1 MTTQPISLTSEHRLQ
16 RNGST
21 ARPQSMYQFRRNTD
35 TGRRPHLDH
44 DADAD
49 AELRRQQHIEK
60 ARVMSKATYPSTKPN
75 TGLDWL
81 WKKSTVLGNWIN
93 KEADKTSSESVAFW
107 PTSLDKECDK
117 CARILYTFTQR
128 QSTQPL
134 TIEHDSYSFRKT
146 QKVIKTI
153 PISVIQTAEGLA
165 IFTVFR
171 TAPGW
176 TAASGSGIVISRDS
190 PTTWGPPSGILIH
203 TVGVNFLAGIDVYDV
218 VLVLRTREAVMA
230 FSTPKVSLGT
240 SLPVVPGPVGNSFNL
255 DDVSSESPTFAYTKS
270 KGIYGGLQLEGNF
283 IFESADENTKFYG
296 RRIRAEQLLNGGAVA
311 VPRAALGLISTL
323 DLAEGKPVDSDE
335 LPDDIDVAPSEQSN
349 GVSTVHESRQRAR
362 TEVVDEGATE
372 ATAVKST
379 PLTNVDRAARRRT
392 LPPLPLCLP
401 QPHQPTIPNG
411 CLSADHTAQLKSVN
425 EELELSKPRPELPP
439 IPPRRRKVS
448 STPSTPGTVED
459 SVTTRVRGS
468 TEVSSSHVS
477 VSSTLLEQEVF
488 VDADEAQNTGKID
501 SPSLSQTEVKIVEP
515 DE

>member
-1 MTTQPISLTSEHRLQ
+1 MNTQPLNFSTEHRLQ
-16 RNGST
+16 RSGSVSAT
-21 ARPQSMYQFRRNTD
+21 TRPQSMYQFRRNTE
-35 TGRRPHLDH
+35 TTRRFQLEH
-44 DADAD
+44 DGDAD

-60 ARVMSKATYPSTKPN
+60 ARGMAKVSHPSKPN

-81 WKKSTVLGNWIN
+81 WKKSTVLGSWIN

-117 CARILYTFTQR
+117 CARILYTFSQR
-128 QSTQPL
+128 QSSQPL

-153 PISVIQTAEGLA
+153 PVSVIQQAEGLA

-171 TAPGW
+171 TSPGW

-230 FSTPKVSLGT
+230 FATPKVSLGI
-240 SLPVVPGPVGNSFNL
+240 SLPVVAGPVGNSLNL
-255 DDVSSESPTFAYTKS
+255 EAVSPDSPAFAYTKS
-270 KGIYGGLQLEGNF
+270 KGIYGGLQLEGN
-283 IFESADENTKFYG
+283 SADENTKFMG
-296 RRIRAEQLLNGGAVA
+296 RRIRAEQLFNGGAVA
-311 VPRAALGLISTL
+311 VPRAALGLISTIEV
-323 DLAEGKPVDSDE
+323 AEGKPVDPDD
-335 LPDDIDVAPSEQSN
+335 LPDDIDVAPSEKSS
-349 GVSTVHESRQRAR
+349 GVSTVQESRQRAR
-362 TEVVDEGATE
+362 TEVVDEGTTE
-372 ATAVKST
+372 ATIVKST
-379 PLTNVDRAARRRT
+379 PLTLTNADRAARRRT

-401 QPHQPTIPNG
+401 QTPQQATASG
-411 CLSADHTAQLKSVN
+411 CLSADHAVPLNSVN
-425 EELELSKPRPELPP
+425 EELEMIKPRPELPP

-468 TEVSSSHVS
+468 TELSSSHVS

-488 VDADEAQNTGKID
+488 VDADDAQVTSKLH
-501 SPSLSQTEVKIVEP
+501 SPSLSQTSIKIVEA

>member
-1 MTTQPISLTSEHRLQ
+1 MYFHRFCL
-16 RNGST
+16 SF
-21 ARPQSMYQFRRNTD
+21 S
-35 TGRRPHLDH
+35 
-44 DADAD
+44 
-49 AELRRQQHIEK
+49 
-60 ARVMSKATYPSTKPN
+60 
-75 TGLDWL
+75 
-81 WKKSTVLGNWIN
+81 
-93 KEADKTSSESVAFW
+93 AFW

-117 CARILYTFTQR
+117 CARILYTFSQR
-128 QSTQPL
+128 QSSQPL

-153 PISVIQTAEGLA
+153 PVSVIQQAEGLA

-171 TAPGW
+171 TSPGW

-230 FSTPKVSLGT
+230 FATPKVSLGI
-240 SLPVVPGPVGNSFNL
+240 SLPVVAGPVGNSLNL
-255 DDVSSESPTFAYTKS
+255 EAVSPDSPAFAYTKS
-270 KGIYGGLQLEGNF
+270 KGIYGGLQLEGNVRLNDRSLSF
-283 IFESADENTKFYG
+283 LLSCLSKPILYFLCFLYGICYHSSFSSRPMRRLHFHG

-311 VPRAALGLISTL
+311 VPRAALGLISTIEV
-323 DLAEGKPVDSDE
+323 AEGKPVDPDD
-335 LPDDIDVAPSEQSN
+335 LPDDIDVAPSEQSS
-349 GVSTVHESRQRAR
+349 GVSTVQESRQRAR
-362 TEVVDEGATE
+362 TEVVDEGTTE
-372 ATAVKST
+372 ATIVKST
-379 PLTNVDRAARRRT
+379 PLTLTNADRAARRRT

-401 QPHQPTIPNG
+401 QTPQQATASG
-411 CLSADHTAQLKSVN
+411 CLSADHTVPLNSVN
-425 EELELSKPRPELPP
+425 EELEMIKPRPELPP

-468 TEVSSSHVS
+468 TELSSSHVS

-488 VDADEAQNTGKID
+488 VDADDAQVTSKLH
-501 SPSLSQTEVKIVEP
+501 SPSLSQTSIKIVEA